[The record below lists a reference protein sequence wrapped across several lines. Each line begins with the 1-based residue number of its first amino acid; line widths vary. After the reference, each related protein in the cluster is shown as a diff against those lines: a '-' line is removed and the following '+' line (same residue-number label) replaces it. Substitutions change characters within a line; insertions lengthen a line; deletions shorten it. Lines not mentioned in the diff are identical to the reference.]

1 MDKSYCNLKPKAC
14 QKLGKVRADD
24 KGYICCNCGK
34 RVSKWIPVCNVLD
47 SSRKEVKNGNELS
60 TL

>member
-47 SSRKEVKNGNELS
+47 SSRKVKTS
-60 TL
+60 A